1 MITNIYP
8 MQTVLV
14 TGASRG
20 IGLEFVRQYGAD
32 GWRVF
37 ACCRTPVHAS
47 ELAVIVDQSN
57 GRGTVHPLNVDDA
70 LSVTNLNNEL
80 DGQPFDVL
88 IKNAGIMGQGNATL
102 GKIAYQ
108 QISWDL
114 LAWLKPSQTT

>member
-1 MITNIYP
+1 MIAYIRL
-8 MQTVLV
+8 MQAVLV

-37 ACCRTPVHAS
+37 ACCRTPVQAS

-80 DGQPFDVL
+80 DGQHFDVL